1 MPVDPQVEQ
10 LLANMVAQGVKSFEQ
25 MSVEE
30 CRAVAAAFIEMEGP
44 VEDIHRIKDHSVI
57 VNNGQIPVRVYYP
70 TAATNLPVVVYYHGG
85 GFVFGDLDVVDKV
98 ARCIAKGTG
107 AVVVSVGY
115 RKAPEYKFP
124 TAHQDAYAALLWV
137 YDNARDLNVDQS
149 RIAVMGDSAGGN
161 IATAVAHMARD
172 HHGPTLKHQAL
183 VYPLVDPAGDYPSKT
198 RYSEGYLLTSA
209 ALSWFAG
216 HYLSNPGEEVAHP
229 YMTPLKAKLKDLP
242 STTIITAEY
251 DPLTD
256 EGEAY
261 ASALRKAGVSV
272 NYYMFPG
279 MVHGFFWMKGVINK
293 SGSAFKLVNEK
304 LTEALNN

>member
-10 LLANMVAQGVKSFEQ
+10 LLANMVAQGIKSFEQ

-30 CRAVAAAFIEMEGP
+30 CRAIAPAFIEMEGP
-44 VEDIHRIKDHSVI
+44 VEDVHRVKDYSVL
-57 VNNGQIPVRVYYP
+57 VKDGEIPVRIYHP
-70 TAATNLPVVVYYHGG
+70 TAATNPPVVMYYHGG

-98 ARCIAKGTG
+98 ARCIAKGTR
-107 AVVVSVGY
+107 AAVVSVGY

-137 YDNARDLNVDQS
+137 FNNARDLNVDQS

-161 IATAVAHMARD
+161 IATVVAHIARD
-172 HHGPTLKHQAL
+172 ENGPALKHQAL
-183 VYPLVDPAGDYPSKT
+183 VYPLVNPAGDYPSKT
-198 RYSEGYLLTSA
+198 KFKEGYLLTSA
-209 ALSWFAG
+209 ALGWFAG
-216 HYLSNPGEEVAHP
+216 HYLNNPGEEVEHP
-229 YMTPLKAKLKDLP
+229 YMTPLKANLNGLP
-242 STTIITAEY
+242 PTTIITAEY

-256 EGEAY
+256 EGEDY
-261 ASALRKAGVSV
+261 ASALRKAGVFV
-272 NYYMFPG
+272 DYYMFPG

-304 LTEALNN
+304 LTAALNN

>member
-25 MSVEE
+25 MSVDE
-30 CRAVAAAFIEMEGP
+30 CRAVAAVFIEMEGP
-44 VEDIHRIKDHSVI
+44 VEEIHRTKDYSII

-70 TAATNLPVVVYYHGG
+70 TAANNLPVVVYYHGG

-98 ARCIAKGTG
+98 ARCIAKDTG
-107 AVVVSVGY
+107 AAVVSVGY
-115 RKAPEYKFP
+115 RKAPEHKFP
-124 TAHQDAYAALLWV
+124 TAHEDAYAALLWV
-137 YDNARDLNVDQS
+137 YDNAFDLNVDQS

-172 HHGPTLKHQAL
+172 HHGPALKHQAL

-198 RYSEGYLLTSA
+198 KYSEGYLLTSA
-209 ALSWFAG
+209 ALGWFAG
-216 HYLSNPGEEVAHP
+216 HYLNNPGEEVQHP
-229 YMTPLKAKLKDLP
+229 YMTPLKANLKDLP

-261 ASALRKAGVSV
+261 ASALRKAGVGV

-304 LTEALNN
+304 LKAALNN